1 MSFGK
6 MVVLLYVVAFFGF
19 SVPAFFYPAWFSGV
33 LGYDF
38 LSAGS
43 YMEFMGAYGGL
54 IFGVGVFLCYCLM
67 NSIGTGLVAIL
78 SIVGC
83 LFLGRV
89 AGFAVEKE
97 TNIVQ
102 NSFLFIELLTI
113 VLVAVALRMEN
124 RVVKSCVQADNNSL
138 HSAH

>member
-19 SVPAFFYPAWFSGV
+19 SVPAFVYPSWFSKE
-33 LGYDF
+33 LGYD
-38 LSAGS
+38 LMAAGS

-54 IFGVGVFLCYCLM
+54 IFGVGVFLCYCLVS
-67 NSIGTGLVAIL
+67 SITTGLVAIL

-89 AGFAVEKE
+89 VGFAVEE
-97 TNIVQ
+97 ESNIVQ
-102 NSFLFIELLTI
+102 NSFLFIEALTI
-113 VLVAVALRMEN
+113 FLVALALRAEGG
-124 RVVKSCVQADNNSL
+124 VVKSGVQADNNSL